1 MNRIL
6 QSWLTLLGL
15 DSVCEQAT
23 ETHQTHLQCSSASL
37 GKESR
42 GGGANYC
49 KNVKVIW
56 KIWVKLG
63 PQSTEKTAKLELLN
77 NKA

>member
-15 DSVCEQAT
+15 DIICEQAN
-23 ETHQTHLQCSSASL
+23 ETHQTHLQCSCASL

-42 GGGANYC
+42 DGGANYC
-49 KNVKVIW
+49 KNVKVIR
-56 KIWVKLG
+56 KILVKLG
-63 PQSTEKTAKLELLN
+63 PLFTEKTAKLELFH